1 MRLFLELEE
10 FVVYG
15 CSKTFVNTVRCFIF
29 KRKQE
34 KTQKR
39 LTYQPFH
46 LAKISFGM
54 RATTVAYI
62 WKKLLT
68 AAVELTNITE
78 YGWQSNIDIHCWDKP
93 IPTEIEELLVDGDD
107 DINEGMEYEYGN
119 EVESDNQKDRLG

>member
-10 FVVYG
+10 FVVFGYT
-15 CSKTFVNTVRCFIF
+15 KTFVNTVRCLMF

-34 KTQKR
+34 KNPKR

-46 LAKISFGM
+46 LAKISSGM
-54 RATTVAYI
+54 RATTVGYI

-78 YGWQSNIDIHCWDKP
+78 CGWQSNIDIHCLDKP

-119 EVESDNQKDRLG
+119 EMESDNQKDELG

>member
-1 MRLFLELEE
+1 
-10 FVVYG
+10 
-15 CSKTFVNTVRCFIF
+15 
-29 KRKQE
+29 
-34 KTQKR
+34 
-39 LTYQPFH
+39 
-46 LAKISFGM
+46 M

-78 YGWQSNIDIHCWDKP
+78 YGWQSKIDTHCWDKP

-119 EVESDNQKDRLG
+119 EVESDNQKDKLG

>member
-1 MRLFLELEE
+1 
-10 FVVYG
+10 
-15 CSKTFVNTVRCFIF
+15 
-29 KRKQE
+29 
-34 KTQKR
+34 
-39 LTYQPFH
+39 
-46 LAKISFGM
+46 M

-78 YGWQSNIDIHCWDKP
+78 CGWQSNIDIHILDKP